1 MVFQQRD
8 VRVIAYLLNQ
18 RRDDGMAGG
27 IGCVDDA
34 SMAMAAFACQVEA
47 EFGLLI
53 ARERHAVADQ
63 PFNGRA
69 PVLDDV
75 AGSGFIAQSC
85 ASDERVVDVFVMA
98 VARIEHGGNAALRP
112 IAGAFRQ
119 AAFADDD
126 HAAVIG

>member
-1 MVFQQRD
+1 
-8 VRVIAYLLNQ
+8 
-18 RRDDGMAGG
+18 MAGG

-75 AGSGFIAQSC
+75 AGSRFIAQSC
-85 ASDERVVDVFVMA
+85 ASDERVVEGLHQTGRLNNLVLGSGCNRA
-98 VARIEHGGNAALRP
+98 V
-112 IAGAFRQ
+112 
-119 AAFADDD
+119 
-126 HAAVIG
+126 